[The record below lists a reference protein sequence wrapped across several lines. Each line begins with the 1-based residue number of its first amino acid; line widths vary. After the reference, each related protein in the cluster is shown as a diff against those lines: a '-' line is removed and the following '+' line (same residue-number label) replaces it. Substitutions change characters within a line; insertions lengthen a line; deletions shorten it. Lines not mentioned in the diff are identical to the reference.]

1 METKEEMEL
10 KQLEAQLHF
19 LCYRLQ
25 ELNDLMERSKRFKSP
40 ADAELQKRI
49 EDGII
54 SHIHNANPYQLATV
68 LSRRN
73 DYFKYYSEIYDLI
86 ENGVEFE
93 TIAHY
98 SHIANP

>member
-1 METKEEMEL
+1 METREEMEL
-10 KQLEAQLHF
+10 KQLETQLHF

-40 ADAELQKRI
+40 ADAELQKKI

-73 DYFKYYSEIYDLI
+73 NYFKYYTEIYDLI

-93 TIAHY
+93 TITH
-98 SHIANP
+98 HT